1 MQRVLI
7 ANRGEIALRV
17 QRACRDLGLE
27 TVAVYSTA
35 DQTSAHV
42 SGADQAVCIG
52 PPPAAQSYLRIDQ
65 ILAAAEVTGADAV
78 HPGYGFLSENAE
90 FAERLMERGL
100 TWVGPSPDTL
110 RRMGDKAE
118 ARSTAVT
125 AGVPILPGS
134 DGPVDSL
141 DDAGRLADEIGY
153 PVILKAASGGGGKGM
168 RVAKNRAELEKAF
181 AVASKE
187 AESSFADGRL
197 YLEKFLVEPRHIE
210 IQIFGD
216 QHGRVVDFGERECS
230 LQRRHQKLVEE
241 SPAPGLSDALRAEI
255 AASAVRLGEAVGYLG
270 AGTVEF
276 LLDEDGSFSFMEMNT
291 RIQVEHPVT
300 ELVTGI
306 DLVKLQ
312 LEVAGGEGL
321 PEASQP
327 RGHALECRINAE
339 DPRTFMPSPG
349 RISSL
354 RLPSGPGVRIDTH
367 VYADYAF
374 PPFYDSLLGKFISYG
389 RDREESIARML
400 RALDEFEIEGLQT
413 TAPLHS
419 RILKDR
425 HFRAGHLS
433 TRFMERFLRHS

>member
-17 QRACRDLGLE
+17 QRACRDLDLE

-35 DQTSAHV
+35 DRTSAHV
-42 SGADQAVCIG
+42 LGADQAICIG

-65 ILAAAEVTGADAV
+65 ILAAVEVTGADAV

-90 FAERLMERGL
+90 FAERLMERGV
-100 TWVGPSPDTL
+100 TWIGPSPDTL

-118 ARSTAVT
+118 ARSTAVA

-134 DGPVDSL
+134 DGPLDSVE
-141 DDAGRLADEIGY
+141 AAAQRANEIGY

-168 RVAKNRAELEKAF
+168 RVATSRPELEKGF
-181 AVASKE
+181 ALASKE

-197 YLEKFLVEPRHIE
+197 YLEKYLVEPRHIE

-216 QHGRVVDFGERECS
+216 ADGRIVDFGERECS

-241 SPAPGLSDALRAEI
+241 SPAPGLGEELRREI
-255 AASAVRLGEAVGYLG
+255 AAAAVKLGEAVDYRG

-312 LEVAGGEGL
+312 LEVAAGGSV
-321 PEASQP
+321 PEPPEP

-339 DPRTFMPSPG
+339 NPRTFLPSPG
-349 RISSL
+349 RIGAL

-389 RDREESIARML
+389 RDRDESIARMS
-400 RALDEFEIEGLQT
+400 RALREFEIEGLET
-413 TAPLHS
+413 TAPLHA
-419 RILKDR
+419 RILRDR

-433 TRFMERFLRHS
+433 TRFMERFLSHS

>member
-27 TVAVYSTA
+27 TVAVYSKA

-42 SGADQAVCIG
+42 AFADQAVCIG

-78 HPGYGFLSENAE
+78 HPGYGFLSENAG
-90 FAERLMERGL
+90 FAERLLERGL

-118 ARSTAVT
+118 ARSTAVA

-141 DDAGRLADEIGY
+141 DVAAGLAEEIGY

-168 RVAKNRAELEKAF
+168 RVAGTRAELEKAF

-197 YLEKFLVEPRHIE
+197 YLEKYLVEPRHIE

-216 QHGRVVDFGERECS
+216 QQGRVVDFGERECS

-241 SPAPGLSDALRAEI
+241 SPAPGLSDALRRDI

-312 LEVAGGEGL
+312 LEVAAGEPL
-321 PEASQP
+321 PECDVS

-339 DPRTFMPSPG
+339 NPKTFLPSPG
-349 RISSL
+349 RIRTL

-367 VYADYAF
+367 VYAGYDF

-389 RDREESIARML
+389 RDREESIARMR
-400 RALDEFEIEGLQT
+400 RALDEFEIEGLET
-413 TAPLHS
+413 TAPLHA